1 MKNEVYIALGSNLG
15 NRIENLKSS
24 LALMEPEISVKEISP
39 VYETPPWGYTSQPA
53 FLNQVIQGETYLTP
67 AELLVFLKFIELRM
81 GRVSTFLY
89 GPRIIDLDILFYDD
103 LIINTPD
110 LKIPHPRIAERAFV
124 LVPLFD
130 ISPEYEHPESG
141 VTVSE
146 MLKELEI
153 DEINKFE
160 IEFDET

>member
-67 AELLVFLKFIELRM
+67 AELLVFLKFIERRM
-81 GRVSTFLY
+81 GRVLTFLY

>member
-1 MKNEVYIALGSNLG
+1 MKNEVYISLGSNLG

-67 AELLVFLKFIELRM
+67 AELLVFLKFIERRM
-81 GRVSTFLY
+81 GRVLTFLY